1 MIFESALTIFEAS
14 FIFEAAGA
22 VSKIGLSLK
31 SNHHWQI

>member
-1 MIFESALTIFEAS
+1 MIILTTLKN

-22 VSKIGLSLK
+22 KTKIGFSLK